1 MSEVLREMFVLHSC
15 SHVRNMI
22 NISIDC
28 DPKVETKTRVVDL
41 LIIDHYLNAAGSPV
55 NTVSHLQR
63 EDLPVHRRGR
73 EDEGDRQ
80 DVGDQVPRGF

>member
-1 MSEVLREMFVLHSC
+1 M
-15 SHVRNMI
+15 
-22 NISIDC
+22 
-28 DPKVETKTRVVDL
+28 RVVGL

-63 EDLPVHRRGR
+63 EDLPVNRRGR

-80 DVGDQVPRGF
+80 DVGD